1 MSKKLFLTDVKTLRR
16 QALQHMDEGTVTGRL
31 LRDRET
37 VLKLLKDALATEIV
51 CVLHYRRHHF
61 MARDLCT
68 KSMADEFLVHASEEQ
83 EHANQIAERIVQ
95 LGGDPDFTLE
105 GLISRSYSDYREG
118 ESISDMIKE
127 ELIVERI

>member
-16 QALQHMDEGTVTGRL
+16 QARQHMDEGTVTGRL

-68 KSMADEFLVHASEEQ
+68 KNMADEFLDHASENKSMPTGSPNASSSWE
-83 EHANQIAERIVQ
+83 AIR
-95 LGGDPDFTLE
+95 T
-105 GLISRSYSDYREG
+105 SRLR
-118 ESISDMIKE
+118 
-127 ELIVERI
+127 V